1 MSFSCNDDKIEIIK
15 KHDRIFTSS
24 LDLSW
29 KYFDSLSKVYPEI
42 PYFIGMKSYL
52 MAFEDKQ
59 KSYRYLQME
68 ISNNKISKNNTFTYL
83 AYAMMAD
90 SVSNLKLTTEEYL
103 LKSIERDKYLLNKWA
118 YLELSY
124 LFEQTDT
131 NKALV
136 YANKALLADS
146 LFNDAILQK
155 AYLKDEVTDCAEII
169 SLFKKVKPV
178 FIDNYYLGTAY
189 FYCKDYDNAI
199 LYFTKAAE
207 INPNDYFSVLY
218 LAWSNYYTHNY
229 TQATY
234 FFKKLPERSKIQ
246 FVYNEIVTYFLLIG
260 ENELAKHFL
269 DESLKYNKRTFYH
282 DGFDILILMNNNT
295 VESFDAALKKRI
307 SFRKKYNKEQID
319 WLTSL
324 FELLNEQ

>member
-1 MSFSCNDDKIEIIK
+1 MKNNIKYILIIFLFFSCNDDKIEIIK
-15 KHDRIFTSS
+15 KHDRIFTNS

-59 KSYRYLQME
+59 KSYRYLQIE

-189 FYCKDYDNAI
+189 FY
-199 LYFTKAAE
+199 
-207 INPNDYFSVLY
+207 
-218 LAWSNYYTHNY
+218 Y

-260 ENELAKHFL
+260 DNELAKHFL

-295 VESFDAALKKRI
+295 VESFDSALKKRT